1 MLISSLMADDPAR
14 GNVGGG
20 GVWAGGSRC
29 QKPRPLPFMALG
41 GPNAAN
47 NPFVDAPSKLMTL
60 SVSSSGTPSSAP
72 SSSGTV
78 GNSDGDDCAV
88 REGSR
93 EGSASLSLTCR
104 MISASRRNSLSTGAA
119 SSHSSALMRPNCRD
133 FGCYCQRLVDK
144 TCWKHSPADCP
155 FA

>member
-29 QKPRPLPFMALG
+29 QKPRPLPFMDLG
-41 GPNAAN
+41 GPKAAN
-47 NPFVDAPSKLMTL
+47 NPFVDAPSKLITL

-72 SSSGTV
+72 SSPGTV
-78 GNSDGDDCAV
+78 GNRDGDDCAV
-88 REGSR
+88 REGSSD
-93 EGSASLSLTCR
+93 GSSLSLTCR

-119 SSHSSALMRPNCRD
+119 SSQSSALIRPNCLD
-133 FGCYCQRLVDK
+133 FGCFCQRLVDNIRW
-144 TCWKHSPADCP
+144 THLLVDFP